1 MVKWLFFR
9 LAAFD
14 GLNDE
19 SDEPAD
25 EGNNLPLCLAAF
37 WAIEP
42 RKFRYGFLLSPIRG
56 TIKQCQALF
65 LHVRFVL

>member
-19 SDEPAD
+19 PDKPAD
-25 EGNNLPLCLAAF
+25 EGDYLPLCLAAF
-37 WAIEP
+37 GAIEP
-42 RKFRYGFLLSPIRG
+42 RKIRS
-56 TIKQCQALF
+56 LF

>member
-9 LAAFD
+9 LAVFD
-14 GLNDE
+14 RMNDE

-25 EGNNLPLCLAAF
+25 EGNDLPLCLAAF
-37 WAIEP
+37 GAIEP
-42 RKFRYGFLLSPIRG
+42 RVLRKFRF
-56 TIKQCQALF
+56 LF

>member
-25 EGNNLPLCLAAF
+25 EGNDLPLCLAAF
-37 WAIEP
+37 GAIEP
-42 RKFRYGFLLSPIRG
+42 RKIRYG
-56 TIKQCQALF
+56 F

>member
-19 SDEPAD
+19 PDKPAD
-25 EGNNLPLCLAAF
+25 EGNDLPLCLAAF
-37 WAIEP
+37 GAIEP
-42 RKFRYGFLLSPIRG
+42 RKFLSPEGHDRFRYG
-56 TIKQCQALF
+56 F